1 MPDKEKGPSASAWL
15 SLRTELVG
23 TLQKAVSLAA
33 LAFLDSRRGD
43 QSGSERPMRAV
54 DWSVLLLSVS
64 LFLMVRANCFLL
76 GNPVYIN
83 FR

>member
-15 SLRTELVG
+15 SLRTELAR
-23 TLQKAVSLAA
+23 TLQKTVTLAA

-43 QSGSERPMRAV
+43 HVDLSVNEGGGLERPASIRV
-54 DWSVLLLSVS
+54 FVFDGSGKLL
-64 LFLMVRANCFLL
+64 LL